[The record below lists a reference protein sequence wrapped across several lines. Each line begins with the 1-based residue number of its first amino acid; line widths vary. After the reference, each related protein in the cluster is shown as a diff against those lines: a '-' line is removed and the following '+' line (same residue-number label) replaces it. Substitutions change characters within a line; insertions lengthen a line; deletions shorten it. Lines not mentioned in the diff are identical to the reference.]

1 MACLWLA
8 TKVEE
13 FNISI
18 AQFVENLQQNPADAA
33 RSEDLILARVVK
45 FQVQK
50 ITITTD
56 KH

>member
-33 RSEDLILARVVK
+33 RSEDLILARVAK
-45 FQVQK
+45 LLIQ
-50 ITITTD
+50 IIAIITD
-56 KH
+56 KN

>member
-33 RSEDLILARVVK
+33 RSEDLILARVENLL
-45 FQVQK
+45 
-50 ITITTD
+50 
-56 KH
+56 